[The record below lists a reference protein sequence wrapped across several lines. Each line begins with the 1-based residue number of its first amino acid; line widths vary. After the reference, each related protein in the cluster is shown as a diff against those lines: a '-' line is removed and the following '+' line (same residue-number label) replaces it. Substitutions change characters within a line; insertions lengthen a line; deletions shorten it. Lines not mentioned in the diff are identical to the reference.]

1 MCLLL
6 HLLGRHP
13 RYALHVLHQS
23 SAVSV
28 SIVAG
33 ELDHLSARP
42 KYVTYT
48 SFSGAH
54 RLVDESRLARAHRPR
69 NDQLC
74 VGGRKRVRVI
84 LLRFEL
90 QGFQSRVR

>member
-1 MCLLL
+1 MSLLL
-6 HLLGRHP
+6 HLPRRHP

-23 SAVSV
+23 SAIRMT
-28 SIVAG
+28 IVAG

-42 KYVTYT
+42 KSVTYR

-74 VGGRKRVRVI
+74 VGGRKRVRVM
-84 LLRFEL
+84 LLRF
-90 QGFQSRVR
+90 

>member
-6 HLLGRHP
+6 HLLGPHP
-13 RYALHVLHQS
+13 RYALYALHQS
-23 SAVSV
+23 SAVRV
-28 SIVAG
+28 SIVAR
-33 ELDHLSARP
+33 EIDHLSARP

-69 NDQLC
+69 NDELC
-74 VGGRKRVRVI
+74 VGGRKRVRVM
-84 LLRFEL
+84 LLRF
-90 QGFQSRVR
+90 